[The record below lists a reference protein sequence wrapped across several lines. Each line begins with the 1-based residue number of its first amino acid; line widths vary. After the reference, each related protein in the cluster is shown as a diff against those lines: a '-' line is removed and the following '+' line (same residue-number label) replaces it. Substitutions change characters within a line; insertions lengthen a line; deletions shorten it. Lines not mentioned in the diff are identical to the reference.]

1 MRSADPLSNSKPR
14 VLAPPGRCTVSA
26 IRQGRVGCTQGP
38 LPTDAGSWGLSE
50 EELRQ
55 DLIRECSGGGVGR
68 CARQREPCEQ
78 DHPRCDWEPR
88 GDSKAGSGG
97 FVGTE
102 GQEPGVHAEAVPGA
116 KSLGCQ
122 VRCLDVI

>member
-26 IRQGRVGCTQGP
+26 VRPGSAGCTRGS

-55 DLIRECSGGGVGR
+55 GLIRECSRVGMGGR
-68 CARQREPCEQ
+68 CARQREPGEQ
-78 DHPRCDWEPR
+78 DHPRCDW
-88 GDSKAGSGG
+88 
-97 FVGTE
+97 
-102 GQEPGVHAEAVPGA
+102 VP
-116 KSLGCQ
+116 
-122 VRCLDVI
+122 